1 MPNLN
6 DIMEMMDALET
17 KAIITIPTFCVAV
30 RNRHSSCRKCADVC
44 LADAFTIEKNELN
57 IDAGACVAC
66 GACVAVCPTSALV
79 PMDPMPDD
87 LAGAVAETT
96 NAADGLTVIACAR
109 KAARNVGDPDKYA
122 VVPCLARMEEE
133 LLVELVARGV
143 PEICLVDGDCR
154 TCKYRGAVPAID
166 DTVESTRALIEAM
179 GSDAQITRTSEF
191 PASVQVEDMRKAV
204 GAARREFFTSSGHY
218 AKDVAKSAAEKVV
231 NEKLAQLHLQKQEQT
246 LREKLGVKNGA
257 GKMPTIEAERNIAI
271 LDAMSRI
278 GDPDEPAVDEMF
290 TRIFGDIAIDAEK
303 CSGCGMC
310 VMFCPTDALRKA
322 VDRHP
327 DEGKAYL
334 EFQVSDCVQCNLCA
348 DACLKKCIEIVP
360 VVSMEELFDFE
371 PRLVEISAAK
381 KGNKLFNRSK

>member
-166 DTVESTRALIEAM
+166 
-179 GSDAQITRTSEF
+179 G
-191 PASVQVEDMRKAV
+191 
-204 GAARREFFTSSGHY
+204 
-218 AKDVAKSAAEKVV
+218 
-231 NEKLAQLHLQKQEQT
+231 
-246 LREKLGVKNGA
+246 
-257 GKMPTIEAERNIAI
+257 
-271 LDAMSRI
+271 
-278 GDPDEPAVDEMF
+278 
-290 TRIFGDIAIDAEK
+290 
-303 CSGCGMC
+303 
-310 VMFCPTDALRKA
+310 
-322 VDRHP
+322 
-327 DEGKAYL
+327 
-334 EFQVSDCVQCNLCA
+334 
-348 DACLKKCIEIVP
+348 
-360 VVSMEELFDFE
+360 
-371 PRLVEISAAK
+371 
-381 KGNKLFNRSK
+381 

>member
-30 RNRHSSCRKCADVC
+30 RNRHSSCRKCVDAC
-44 LADAFTIEKNELN
+44 LADAITIEKNELN

-133 LLVELVARGV
+133 LLVELVARGI

-166 DTVESTRALIEAM
+166 DTVESTRTLIEAM

-231 NEKLAQLHLQKQEQT
+231 NDKLTQLHLQKQEQS
-246 LREKLGVKNGA
+246 LREKLGVVPLA
-257 GKMPTIEAERNIAI
+257 GSP
-271 LDAMSRI
+271 
-278 GDPDEPAVDEMF
+278 
-290 TRIFGDIAIDAEK
+290 
-303 CSGCGMC
+303 
-310 VMFCPTDALRKA
+310 
-322 VDRHP
+322 
-327 DEGKAYL
+327 
-334 EFQVSDCVQCNLCA
+334 QA
-348 DACLKKCIEIVP
+348 DA
-360 VVSMEELFDFE
+360 
-371 PRLVEISAAK
+371 A
-381 KGNKLFNRSK
+381 

>member
-109 KAARNVGDPDKYA
+109 KA
-122 VVPCLARMEEE
+122 
-133 LLVELVARGV
+133 ARGV

-381 KGNKLFNRSK
+381 KGNKLFNRNK

>member
-6 DIMEMMDALET
+6 DLMEMMDALEI

-30 RNRHSSCRKCADVC
+30 RNRHSSCRKCADAC
-44 LADAFTIEKNELN
+44 LADAITIEKNELN

-87 LAGAVAETT
+87 LATAVADTT

-122 VVPCLARMEEE
+122 MVPCLGRMEEE
-133 LLVELVARGV
+133 LMVELVARGI
-143 PEICLVDGDCR
+143 PEICLVDGDCS
-154 TCKYRGAVPAID
+154 TCKYRGAVPAIN
-166 DTVESTRALIEAM
+166 DTVESARALLAAM
-179 GSDAQITRTSEF
+179 GSGAVITRTSEF
-191 PASVQVEDMRKAV
+191 PASVQVADMRKAV

-218 AKDVAKSAAEKVV
+218 AKDVAKSAAEKMV
-231 NEKLAQLHLQKQEQT
+231 NEKLAQLNLQKQEQS

-257 GKMPTIEAERNIAI
+257 GKMPTITAERNLNI

-278 GDPDEPAVDEMF
+278 GDPEDPAEPEMF
-290 TRIFGDIAIDAEK
+290 TRIFGDVEVDVEK

-310 VMFCPTDALRKA
+310 VMFCPTDALRKSL
-322 VDRHP
+322 DKHP
-327 DEGKAYL
+327 EEGKAYM
-334 EFQVSDCVQCNLCA
+334 EFSVADCVQCNLCA
-348 DACLKKCIEIVP
+348 DACLKKCIEVVP
-360 VVSMEELFDFE
+360 VVRTAELFDFE
-371 PRLVEISAAK
+371 PRLVEISASK
-381 KGNKLFNRSK
+381 SGNKLFNRKK